1 VSKSVLIGALVACV
15 LAVGLIAVVTTT
27 VIVDGD
33 GGGRILRADGPFPGP
48 GPGVPL
54 PGPGG
59 GPDGQVMPR
68 GMGPKLRRMKECLQR
83 QGATPG
89 AVRPRAFRGCIGL
102 PSLR

>member
-1 VSKSVLIGALVACV
+1 VLIGALAACV

-33 GGGRILRADGPFPGP
+33 GGSRILRADGPFPGP
-48 GPGVPL
+48 GPGMPL

-59 GPDGQVMPR
+59 GPHGQVMPR
-68 GMGPKLRRMKECLQR
+68 LKECLQR
-83 QGATPG
+83 QGAPPG
-89 AVRPRAFRGCIGL
+89 EVRPRAFRGCMAV

>member
-1 VSKSVLIGALVACV
+1 MLIGALVACV

-48 GPGVPL
+48 GPGMPL

-59 GPDGQVMPR
+59 GPDGQVKPR
-68 GMGPKLRRMKECLQR
+68 GMGPRLPGLRRLKECLQR
-83 QGATPG
+83 QGASPG
-89 AVRPRAFRGCIGL
+89 AVRPRDFRGCMGV

>member
-1 VSKSVLIGALVACV
+1 VLIGALVACV

-33 GGGRILRADGPFPGP
+33 GGSRILRADGPFPGP
-48 GPGVPL
+48 GPGMPL

-59 GPDGQVMPR
+59 GPHGQVMPR
-68 GMGPKLRRMKECLQR
+68 LKECLQR

-89 AVRPRAFRGCIGL
+89 AVRPRAFRGCMAV

>member
-1 VSKSVLIGALVACV
+1 VLIGALAACV

-33 GGGRILRADGPFPGP
+33 GGSRILRADGPFPGP
-48 GPGVPL
+48 GPGMPL

-68 GMGPKLRRMKECLQR
+68 LKECLQR
-83 QGATPG
+83 QGGTPG
-89 AVRPRAFRGCIGL
+89 LVRPRAFRGCTDV

>member
-1 VSKSVLIGALVACV
+1 MLIGALVACV

-48 GPGVPL
+48 GPGMPL

-59 GPDGQVMPR
+59 GPDGQIMPR
-68 GMGPKLRRMKECLQR
+68 GMGPNLPGLRRLKECLER
-83 QGATPG
+83 QGARPG
-89 AVRPRAFRGCIGL
+89 AIRPRTFRGCMGF